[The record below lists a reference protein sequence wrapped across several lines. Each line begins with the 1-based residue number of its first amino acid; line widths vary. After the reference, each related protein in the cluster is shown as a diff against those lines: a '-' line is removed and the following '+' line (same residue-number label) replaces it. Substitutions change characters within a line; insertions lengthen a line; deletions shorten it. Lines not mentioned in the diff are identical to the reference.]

1 MHLQELK
8 LVVSSAVVDELV
20 DQLMDSGALSVAIED
35 AYADTEQE
43 QKIFDESIY
52 QDQEEPELWHHSLI
66 YALFNPDVF
75 LEPLIES
82 LLKKL
87 NIAAEKIVIGV
98 LENKD
103 WIQASQAQFETIYIS
118 DQLCITPSWR
128 TPEKEVTYAVKL
140 DPGLAFGTGS
150 HPTTFLCLSWL
161 EKHLQKNQSVLDYGC
176 GSGILAITAKKLGAG
191 DTFGVDIDRQA
202 ILCSRENAK
211 VNEVEVDFYLPE
223 DFVRT
228 QPFDIVIANILAN
241 PLKMLAQ
248 LLSSYVSS
256 GGYLV
261 LSGLLCE
268 QEQEIIPYYRDA
280 FDLSLWSN
288 LDGWICLV
296 GRKF

>member
-8 LVVSSAVVDELV
+8 LIVSSEVVDELV

-43 QKIFDESIY
+43 QKIFDDPMY
-52 QDQEEPELWHHSLI
+52 QEEPELWRNSLV
-66 YALFNPDVF
+66 YALFNPDVV
-75 LEPLIES
+75 LKPLIQS

-87 NIAAEKIVIGV
+87 NITAEKIVISV

-103 WIQASQAQFETIYIS
+103 WVQASQAQFETIYIS
-118 DQLCITPSWR
+118 DQLCIAPSWR
-128 TPEKEVTYAVKL
+128 KPEKEVTCAVKL

-161 EKHLQKNQSVLDYGC
+161 EKHVQKNQSVLDYGC

-211 VNEVEVDFYLPE
+211 ANEVAVDFYLPE

-228 QPFDIVIANILAN
+228 RPFDIVIANILAN

-268 QEQEIIPYYRDA
+268 QEQEIIPYYQDA
-280 FDLSLWSN
+280 FDLSLWSK